1 MGIFS
6 SVKQSVDYLSA
17 NAPPDLIFADVQL
30 PDGLSVD
37 IFDQINLGCLVV
49 FITGHDPLGRDS
61 FGHNAIDCLL
71 KPIGKKDLDKSLAK
85 YESFERHFMGN
96 STLRALRQK
105 PRSRLL
111 VRKGMENIALKTDD
125 IVIIYTEEKLVFAID
140 KDGKKYIVDQRLAD
154 LQNWLDRR
162 IFFRANRQYL
172 VNIAFIRSYR
182 AYEKVKLQ
190 VNLTMPGLEHLIIVS
205 QDTAPVFRKWISE
218 L

>member
-1 MGIFS
+1 
-6 SVKQSVDYLSA
+6 
-17 NAPPDLIFADVQL
+17 
-30 PDGLSVD
+30 
-37 IFDQINLGCLVV
+37 
-49 FITGHDPLGRDS
+49 
-61 FGHNAIDCLL
+61 
-71 KPIGKKDLDKSLAK
+71 
-85 YESFERHFMGN
+85 MGN

-105 PRSRLL
+105 PRSRLV